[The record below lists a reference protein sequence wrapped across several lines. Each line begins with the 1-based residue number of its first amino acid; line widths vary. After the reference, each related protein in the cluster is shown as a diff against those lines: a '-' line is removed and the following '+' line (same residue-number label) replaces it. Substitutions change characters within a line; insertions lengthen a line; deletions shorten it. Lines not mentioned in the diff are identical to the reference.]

1 MKEAAADELEN
12 SIASVVT
19 QSFNNADSTAL
30 FLLFEI
36 AAGQDLVSSVT
47 LSKYIVTVLPYAI
60 IPLYHRLRVGER
72 NRIRAY
78 GEFLC
83 SSINRL

>member
-1 MKEAAADELEN
+1 MNEAALDELEK
-12 SIASVVT
+12 SISSVVT

-36 AAGQDLVSSVT
+36 AAGQDLVSGVP

-60 IPLYHRLRVGER
+60 ISLYHRMRVGER
-72 NRIRAY
+72 RKIRA
-78 GEFLC
+78 
-83 SSINRL
+83 